1 MWFYLI
7 SLISLVFWCILHPV
21 LQMGVLMIK
30 PKQGSAECPYTGK
43 AFKESMV
50 SCLDGLVNLSEDFLG
65 RDGSYRIH
73 LKFANGRLAT
83 IEARA
88 EDQIFD
94 AAVEP
99 LLVHEVKYQ
108 QLRANWTT
116 VSAAVVFGIAF
127 AFEYKDKNGESVRL
141 VLYKSQVH
149 QSDDFAQSIIA
160 EMQVSLEYDALGEIT
175 EKMQTGF
182 KRLEKLLSK
191 K

>member
-1 MWFYLI
+1 LI
-7 SLISLVFWCILHPV
+7 
-21 LQMGVLMIK
+21 
-30 PKQGSAECPYTGK
+30 
-43 AFKESMV
+43 
-50 SCLDGLVNLSEDFLG
+50 
-65 RDGSYRIH
+65 
-73 LKFANGRLAT
+73 FANGRLAT

-175 EKMQTGF
+175 EKMQAGF